1 MNPYDFF
8 SPFYQAHYDHA
19 LKDIFLNIIAEQ
31 SAITSTLEVGCGP
44 GFIALALAEK
54 GYLVTATDISENLL
68 LNVQE
73 SALKKGLNV
82 ITKTYDILTE
92 PQETYGLVVMVFDVL
107 NHLET
112 LDQFATAITHL
123 IALTKS
129 GGTLIFDALK
139 LDYLRNLIGYQE
151 TFNLGEEAL
160 IWSVKEGANP
170 DSVRHLFQKENR
182 IQTLNQR
189 TFTEATLRSLI
200 PQDLDLTTVEL
211 EDRMIYIIKK

>member
-8 SPFYQAHYDHA
+8 SPFYEAHYDHA
-19 LKDIFLNIIAEQ
+19 LKDIFLTIIAEQ
-31 SAITSTLEVGCGP
+31 SPITTTLEVGCGP
-44 GFIALALAEK
+44 GFMALALAEK
-54 GYLVTATDISENLL
+54 GHAVTATDISEKLL

-73 SALKKGLNV
+73 KALEKGLSISTHV
-82 ITKTYDILTE
+82 YDILSE
-92 PQETYGLVVMVFDVL
+92 PSATYGLVVMVFDVL

-123 IALTKS
+123 VALTEP

-139 LDYLRNLIGYQE
+139 AEYLKGLISYQE
-151 TFNLGEEAL
+151 TFSLGNETL
-160 IWSVKEGANP
+160 VWSVKEGANP
-170 DSVRHLFQKENR
+170 NSVRHLFQKEDR

-189 TFTEATLRSLI
+189 TFTEDTLRSLI
-200 PQDLDLTTVEL
+200 PKEVEMTTVEL